1 MLLLGCQWPN
11 PACFNGKTGLTQAGG
26 SNCQDCWMGLKS
38 PGNER
43 QLCQRQ
49 REGEV
54 TWKELA
60 AQGGGTLLSSFY
72 STKNFVTGLKPYCLD
87 WMLLPNSQ
95 KREQL
100 ARVQIPPSKP
110 HSMQHII

>member
-1 MLLLGCQWPN
+1 MLLLGCQWPD
-11 PACFNGKTGLTQAGG
+11 PACFNGKRGLTQAGG
-26 SNCQDCWMGLKS
+26 GICQDCWMGLKS

-43 QLCQRQ
+43 HLCQRQ

-60 AQGGGTLLSSFY
+60 AQSGGTLLSSFY

-100 ARVQIPPSKP
+100 AGVQIPPSKP